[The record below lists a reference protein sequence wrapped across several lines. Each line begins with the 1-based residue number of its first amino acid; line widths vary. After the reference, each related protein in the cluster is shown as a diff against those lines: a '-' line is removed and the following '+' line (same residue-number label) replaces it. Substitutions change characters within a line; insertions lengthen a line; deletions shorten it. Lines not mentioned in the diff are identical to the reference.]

1 MEVILSTAF
10 GVKSETQTVENDP
23 VTEMAKKAMAP
34 NPIFPL
40 LSKDIFFF
48 FYCETGQRKII
59 VLLSYLKYVEKYL
72 FTSSASTLTNVSR
85 KQINFSH
92 IYTKNVSGIWLA
104 ESHAV
109 FSKHSAKMKKY
120 YAKTRK

>member
-48 FYCETGQRKII
+48 F
-59 VLLSYLKYVEKYL
+59 LLL
-72 FTSSASTLTNVSR
+72 
-85 KQINFSH
+85 
-92 IYTKNVSGIWLA
+92 
-104 ESHAV
+104 
-109 FSKHSAKMKKY
+109 
-120 YAKTRK
+120 

>member
-23 VTEMAKKAMAP
+23 ITEMAKKAMAP

-48 FYCETGQRKII
+48 SFI
-59 VLLSYLKYVEKYL
+59 VKQVNGKYVEKY
-72 FTSSASTLTNVSR
+72 
-85 KQINFSH
+85 
-92 IYTKNVSGIWLA
+92 
-104 ESHAV
+104 
-109 FSKHSAKMKKY
+109 
-120 YAKTRK
+120 